1 MRLLLLIAV
10 LAFIVAPL
18 DAQLAA
24 VGLLRGLWLSEDGRA
39 FLWGVLGATILM
51 MAWSTVLWN
60 SFAHA
65 LYRED
70 VERAKGAYERRK
82 R

>member
-1 MRLLLLIAV
+1 MRLLLLLAV
-10 LAFIVAPL
+10 VVFVVLPL
-18 DAQLAA
+18 DAQLVA
-24 VGLLRGLWLSEDGRA
+24 VGLLRGLWLTDAGQA
-39 FLWGVLGATILM
+39 FLWGALGAAILM